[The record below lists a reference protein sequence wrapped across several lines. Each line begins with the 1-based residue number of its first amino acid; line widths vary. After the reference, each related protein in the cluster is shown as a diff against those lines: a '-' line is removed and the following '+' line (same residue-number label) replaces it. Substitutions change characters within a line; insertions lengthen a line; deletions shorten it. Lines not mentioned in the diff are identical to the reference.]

1 MRNRGAQ
8 SAECGEGQV
17 LQHRFFDSQ
26 RGQKS
31 RHILDSVRVQSLM
44 EMFERV
50 QIEELLLWGN
60 VKQHLLVGI
69 QKIDDVC

>member
-1 MRNRGAQ
+1 MGARGM
-8 SAECGEGQV
+8 
-17 LQHRFFDSQ
+17 LQRRFFDSQ

-31 RHILDSVRVQSLM
+31 RDILDSVCVQSLM

-60 VKQHLLVGI
+60 VKQNLFVGI
-69 QKIDDVC
+69 EKMDDVC